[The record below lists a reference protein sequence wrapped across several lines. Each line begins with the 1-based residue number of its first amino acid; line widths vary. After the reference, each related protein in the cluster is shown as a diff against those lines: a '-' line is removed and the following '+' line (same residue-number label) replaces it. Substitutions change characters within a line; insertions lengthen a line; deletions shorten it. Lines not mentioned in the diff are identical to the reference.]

1 MVIAL
6 KFLFILVAILI
17 MKKINTILN
26 FGLLSSF
33 LYLLIITSLFFI
45 DALIH
50 TKGNVYSVELFKVLI
65 YGVVTSAFYIAF
77 LWYVKS
83 KR

>member
-1 MVIAL
+1 MIIAL

-17 MKKINTILN
+17 MKKINAILN

-50 TKGNVYSVELFKVLI
+50 TKGNVYSVELSKVLI
-65 YGVVTSAFYIAF
+65 YGVATSAFYIAF

>member
-1 MVIAL
+1 MIIAL
-6 KFLFILVAILI
+6 KLIFILIAILI
-17 MKKINTILN
+17 MKKINTIFNL
-26 FGLLSSF
+26 GLLSSF
-33 LYLLIITSLFFI
+33 LYLLIITLLFFI

-50 TKGNVYSVELFKVLI
+50 TKGSMYSVELSKVLI
-65 YGVVTSAFYIAF
+65 YGVVTSVFYIAF